1 MHVILIYLGIF
12 IGVFLE
18 GELVMLTSIIASRSG
33 NLNLWIVILVGVLST
48 IFSDMFYFFIGRN
61 RGKAWLLKNRRFIPK
76 AKHVNR
82 KIEKYPV
89 LIFVIYRFL
98 YGLRMITPL
107 LIGLSKTKTR
117 KFFIYC
123 IFSTL
128 LWAAVYSVP
137 GYFFGE
143 LIKSKVEHLEKL
155 EHYIF
160 LVIAILASAYLVR
173 KKLMQKELVSNTSA
187 KSLKSH

>member
-1 MHVILIYLGIF
+1 MHILIIYLGIF

-18 GELVMLTSIIASRSG
+18 GELIMLTSIIASRNG
-33 NLNLWIVILVGVLST
+33 NLNLWLVILVGVLAT

-76 AKHVNR
+76 AKRVSR

-98 YGLRMITPL
+98 YGFRMITPL

-117 KFFIYC
+117 KFFLYC
-123 IFSTL
+123 IFTTI

-143 LIKSKVEHLEKL
+143 LIWSKLEHVEKL
-155 EHYIF
+155 EQYIF
-160 LVIAILASAYLVR
+160 IIIVIFTAIYLVR
-173 KKLMQKELVSNTSA
+173 KKIMRKAVIF
-187 KSLKSH
+187 KSSLD